1 MIQNKKAG
9 IFMKIIGVTGGIG
22 SGKSTV
28 SSMFRQFG
36 ADVVDADE
44 ISRAIT
50 KKNGSAFCE
59 IVQSFGEKILSESG
73 EIDRKKLGQIVFSD
87 KKKLAVLN
95 EITHKYVF
103 VEMEKQIKASKA
115 EIIILDV
122 PLLFSNDFI
131 LKYDYS
137 VGVTANISERI
148 KRVKSRD
155 GLSEDEILTRMEN
168 QISDKEL
175 EEKAD
180 FIIEN
185 NDYNK
190 TLKNVEQIL
199 KIVKG

>member
-1 MIQNKKAG
+1 
-9 IFMKIIGVTGGIG
+9 MKIIGVTGGIG

-28 SSMFRQFG
+28 STMFRQFG
-36 ADVVDADE
+36 AEIIDADE
-44 ISRAIT
+44 ISRNVA
-50 KKNGSAFCE
+50 KKDGSAFCE
-59 IVQSFGEKILSESG
+59 VVKSFGEEILMENG

-87 KKKLAVLN
+87 KNKLEVLN
-95 EITHKYVF
+95 EIIHKYVF
-103 VEMEKQIKASKA
+103 IEMEKRIRESKA

-122 PLLFSNDFI
+122 PLLFSNDFK

-148 KRVKSRD
+148 RRVKIRD
-155 GLSEDEILTRMEN
+155 GLTEDEILARINN

-175 EEKAD
+175 EKKAD

-185 NDYNK
+185 NDYDK
-190 TLKNVEQIL
+190 TLKSVEQIL

>member
-28 SSMFRQFG
+28 SSMFRQLG
-36 ADVVDADE
+36 ADVIDADE

-50 KKNGSAFCE
+50 KKNGSAFDE
-59 IVQSFGEKILSESG
+59 IVSNFGEEILLENG

-87 KKKLAVLN
+87 KNKLEVLN
-95 EITHKYVF
+95 EITHKYIF
-103 VEMEKQIKASKA
+103 IEMEKRIRESKA

-122 PLLFSNDFI
+122 PLLFSKDFRI
-131 LKYDYS
+131 KYDYS
-137 VGVTANISERI
+137 VGVTANVSERI

-155 GLSEDEILTRMEN
+155 GLTEDEILSRINN

-185 NDYNK
+185 NDYDK
-190 TLKNVEQIL
+190 TLKSVEQIL

>member
-1 MIQNKKAG
+1 
-9 IFMKIIGVTGGIG
+9 MKIIGVTGGIG

>member
-36 ADVVDADE
+36 ADVIDADE
-44 ISRAIT
+44 ISRNVA
-50 KKNGSAFCE
+50 KKSGSAFCE

>member
-1 MIQNKKAG
+1 
-9 IFMKIIGVTGGIG
+9 MKIIGVTGGIG

-28 SSMFRQFG
+28 STMFRQFG
-36 ADVVDADE
+36 AEIIDADE
-44 ISRAIT
+44 ISRNVA
-50 KKNGSAFCE
+50 KKNGSAFFE
-59 IVQSFGEKILSESG
+59 VVKSFGEEILMENG

-87 KKKLAVLN
+87 KNKLEVLN
-95 EITHKYVF
+95 EIIHKYVF
-103 VEMEKQIKASKA
+103 IEMEKRIRESRA
-115 EIIILDV
+115 EIVILDV
-122 PLLFSNDFI
+122 PLLFSKDFK

-148 KRVKSRD
+148 RRVKIRD
-155 GLSEDEILTRMEN
+155 GLTEDEILARINN

-190 TLKNVEQIL
+190 TLKSVEQIL